1 MRVQAELRDE
11 RNRPLADTPVRVV
24 RTLLRGGTRI
34 VGEART
40 DEAGRVEV
48 EVEDLGAGPHTLL
61 LEAYHRH
68 AYRVAAAEPVPEGL
82 SFVRFEPVRM
92 SATKVADIDDVA
104 VHGRPVAPQ
113 RARLRP
119 RPGEVT
125 KPPAEFRPI
134 EPDGDLPPPKELV
147 QLQEQLQVTVRERD
161 LANQQLAATVQERDR
176 VSSQLEYTLA
186 ERDAVQESLEG
197 LQADITGLRDNLS
210 RLESANARLTDE
222 QAGLQLQADTLRSD
236 LLEVAE
242 QRDAHFQALEEAR
255 IRVRDLE
262 GQLDAEQAAEIAVT
276 ELLARTGEQFG
287 EVNDRL
293 GTSGSAY
300 RLGDVQ
306 VEMKVL
312 LSPDSKRAR
321 LPGLSDL
328 TEADPGGFT
337 VLTVD
342 FERPTTVTATDQ
354 PVVPDVRGYT
364 SQMAVRRLQ
373 SVGLRS
379 RTVAQYVPADRAAAD
394 HGRVLQQRPGP
405 GQQLAVGTEVELF
418 VGRAER

>member
-11 RNRPLADTPVRVV
+11 QGRPLANTPVRVV
-24 RTLLRGGTRI
+24 TSLLRGGTRV
-34 VGEART
+34 VGEGRT
-40 DEAGRVEV
+40 DTSGRVEV
-48 EVEDLGAGPHTLL
+48 PIEDLGSGPHTLA
-61 LEAYHRH
+61 LEAYHRN
-68 AYRVAAAEPVPEGL
+68 AYRVVAAEPVPEGL
-82 SFVRFEPVRM
+82 TFVVFEPVRVTA
-92 SATKVADIDDVA
+92 SKVADIDDVA
-104 VHGRPVAPQ
+104 LHGRRVAPDAGH
-113 RARLRP
+113 RV

-125 KPPAEFRPI
+125 MPSGGLRPI

-176 VSSQLEYTLA
+176 VASQLEHSLA
-186 ERDAVQESLEG
+186 ERDAVQKSLEA
-197 LQADITGLRDNLS
+197 LQGDVSGLRDNLQ
-210 RLESANARLTDE
+210 RLESTNARLAEE
-222 QAGLQLQADTLRSD
+222 QAGLQLQADGLRQE
-236 LLEVAE
+236 LLEVAR
-242 QRDAHFQALEEAR
+242 QRDTHLRDLEDER

-262 GQLDAEQAAEIAVT
+262 DQLDAEQAAEIAVT

-293 GTSGSAY
+293 GTSSSAY

-321 LPGLSDL
+321 LPGLLDL
-328 TEADPGGFT
+328 ADTDAGGFT
-337 VLTVD
+337 VLTID
-342 FERPTTVTATDQ
+342 FERPTPTTAVDE

-364 SQMAVRRLQ
+364 SPMAQRRLQ
-373 SVGLRS
+373 SAGLRA
-379 RTVAQYVPADRAAAD
+379 RTVAQYVPEERAAAD
-394 HGRVLQQRPGP
+394 HGRVLEQRPGP
-405 GQQLAVGTEVELF
+405 GQQLAAGSEVELL